1 MPALKIGAAMLAA
14 TLVFSPA
21 AAFAGQGGTPNSHAK
36 TNTHAHPNND
46 DPQDTKGNDWG
57 GGMTTPTTPTT
68 PATPATPA
76 TSNISLVQ

>member
-14 TLVFSPA
+14 TLVLSPA

-46 DPQDTKGNDWG
+46 DPQPSKGNDWG
-57 GGMTTPTTPTT
+57 GGMTCGRCAAEPAEPTSPV
-68 PATPATPA
+68 
-76 TSNISLVQ
+76 SLVR